1 MKEFE
6 FTIDELLALTS
17 LIEDITTLSKEGET
31 GGMYAGSAYITPET
45 CHNCAS
51 ALKKM
56 NEYLFDNPTIY
67 KSAYRILK
75 KNSHN
80 K

>member
-6 FTIDELLALTS
+6 FTQDELLALS
-17 LIEDITTLSKEGET
+17 SVIEDITTLSKEGET
-31 GGMYAGSAYITPET
+31 GGMYAGSAYITPDE
-45 CHNCAS
+45 CRCCAN
-51 ALKKM
+51 ALKKI

-67 KSAYRILK
+67 KKAYRILK
-75 KNSHN
+75 KNSIN

>member
-6 FTIDELLALTS
+6 FTQDELLALS
-17 LIEDITTLSKEGET
+17 SVIEDITTLSEEGET
-31 GGMYAGSAYITPET
+31 GGMYAGSAYITPYE
-45 CHNCAS
+45 CRCCANI
-51 ALKKM
+51 LKKI
-56 NEYLFDNPTIY
+56 NEYLYDNPTIY
-67 KSAYRILK
+67 KKAYRKLK